1 MDIRFVTDPVAA
13 ADALARLPEP
23 VVGVD
28 VERSDGREYFRGAA
42 LVQVGADGRCVIL
55 DPLEMDDLAPLAG
68 FLRGRLAVL
77 HAIEN
82 DLDPLDDEAVVLADG
97 AAPTHE
103 RVADTATAAA
113 LLGLPTGLDKLLAE
127 VIEVELTGDK
137 ERFQR
142 ADWTQR
148 PLGDA
153 MLAYAAGD
161 VVHLPALWSAL
172 DERLREAGRRSW
184 YEQELEETVTRSREQ
199 ERSWRRT
206 RGAGRLDGHG
216 RAVLRE
222 LWRERESIARD
233 EDVAPQL
240 VARDDALV
248 DLADDPPDSMGV
260 LSRSSLRGRQVR
272 AYGRQLLDAARRG
285 ASRPDEPSLTG
296 LRRATDEDRAAQ
308 NRMRKARA
316 RVAREVGIDPGVLCP
331 SRVLTS
337 AVLSD
342 PSDPDELCEAAGLR
356 PWQRELLS
364 EVLWEAYEGR

>member
-1 MDIRFVTDPVAA
+1 VDIRLVTDP
-13 ADALARLPEP
+13 ADAAEALADITDPI
-23 VVGVD
+23 VGVD
-28 VERSDGREYFRGAA
+28 VERSDGGRYFRGAA
-42 LVQVGADGRCVIL
+42 LVQVGAGERCVAL
-55 DPLEMDDLAPLAG
+55 DPLAMADLSPLAR
-68 FLRGRLAVL
+68 FLRPRLAVL

-82 DLDPLDDEAVVLADG
+82 DLDPLDDEAVILAGDG
-97 AAPTHE
+97 EDAHE
-103 RVADTATAAA
+103 HVADTAIAAA
-113 LLGLPTGLDKLLAE
+113 LLGLPTGLDTLLAE
-127 VIEVELTGDK
+127 VLGVELTGDK

-161 VVHLPALWSAL
+161 VVHLPGLWAAL
-172 DERLREAGRRSW
+172 DARLDDAARPGW
-184 YEQELEETVTRSREQ
+184 YEQELAETVTTSREQ

-222 LWRERESIARD
+222 LWEQREAIARD

-248 DLADDPPDSMGV
+248 ELASDPPDSMGV
-260 LSRSSLRGRQVR
+260 LSRSGLRGRQVR
-272 AYGRQLLDAARRG
+272 AYGQRLLDAARRG
-285 ASRPDEPSLTG
+285 SSRPDEPSLTG

-331 SRVLTS
+331 SRVLTD

-342 PSDPDELCEAAGLR
+342 PEEPEELCDAAGLR
-356 PWQRELLS
+356 PWQRELLRD
-364 EVLWEAYEGR
+364 ELWDAFRGA